1 MKADRSSVAQ
11 QASVPLEVVSLVSL
25 GQHPVS
31 GRLRRA
37 EQDARALELCLA
49 LERQSAP
56 GAVSLSAWHASGSE
70 IAPGSEQD
78 QALRGYL
85 GMGLESLM
93 LVTPDS
99 PGADPLKAVDPL
111 KDVDPLMAHDSSL
124 KAADQPVIDVWPLLV
139 TRLKQAAPQ
148 LVVCG
153 GQGETGEGSGL
164 LPHLLAESLGWP
176 LVEGI
181 VAIESCDG
189 AHLTALQALPRG
201 QRRRLRVKLPA
212 LVSVDSAAPA
222 ARQSAFAQA
231 RRGELSTLAS
241 GELVHDAQAEAF
253 GVAPARKRPKRLK
266 RIKATSARDR
276 FKAAAAKAEGG
287 GGKRLEGVSAEEGAA
302 EILKLLREEGVLR

>member
-11 QASVPLEVVSLVSL
+11 QASAPLEVVSLVSL

-49 LERQSAP
+49 MERQSAP

-70 IAPGSEQD
+70 IALGSEQD

-85 GMGLESLM
+85 GMGLESLT
-93 LVTPDS
+93 LVTPDV
-99 PGADPLKAVDPL
+99 PGADPLKAADS
-111 KDVDPLMAHDSSL
+111 LMADNSSL
-124 KAADQPVIDVWPLLV
+124 KAADQPVIDAWPLLV

>member
-1 MKADRSSVAQ
+1 MKADHSSIAQ
-11 QASVPLEVVSLVSL
+11 QASAPLEVVSLVSL

-56 GAVSLSAWHASGSE
+56 GAVSLSAWHASGSK

-85 GMGLESLM
+85 GMGLESLT

-99 PGADPLKAVDPL
+99 LQAEPLTAVDPQ
-111 KDVDPLMAHDSSL
+111 AA
-124 KAADQPVIDVWPLLV
+124 AADQPVMDVWPLLA

-153 GQGETGEGSGL
+153 GQSETGEGSGL

-176 LVEGI
+176 LVECI

-212 LVSVDSAAPA
+212 LVSVDAAAPA

-231 RRGELSTLAS
+231 RRGELAAVAS
-241 GELVHDAQAEAF
+241 GELAHDAVAETFAI
-253 GVAPARKRPKRLK
+253 APARKRPKRLK

-287 GGKRLEGVSAEEGAA
+287 SGKRLEGVSAEEGAA

>member
-1 MKADRSSVAQ
+1 MKADHSSIAQ
-11 QASVPLEVVSLVSL
+11 QASEPLEVVSLVSL

-56 GAVSLSAWHASGSE
+56 GAVSLSAWHASGSK

-85 GMGLESLM
+85 GMGLESLT
-93 LVTPDS
+93 LVAPDS
-99 PGADPLKAVDPL
+99 LKAVDSL
-111 KDVDPLMAHDSSL
+111 EASDS
-124 KAADQPVIDVWPLLV
+124 QYVVDVWPLLV

-153 GQGETGEGSGL
+153 GQSETGEGSGL

-212 LVSVDSAAPA
+212 LVSVDAAAPA

-231 RRGELSTLAS
+231 RRGELASLAS
-241 GELVHDAQAEAF
+241 GELAHDAVAEAF

-287 GGKRLEGVSAEEGAA
+287 SGKRLEGVSAEEGAA

>member
-11 QASVPLEVVSLVSL
+11 QASAPLEVVSLVSL

-85 GMGLESLM
+85 GMGLESLT
-93 LVTPDS
+93 LVTPNA
-99 PGADPLKAVDPL
+99 PGADPLKAVDSSL
-111 KDVDPLMAHDSSL
+111 KAVDSL

-241 GELVHDAQAEAF
+241 GELVHDAQAETF

>member
-11 QASVPLEVVSLVSL
+11 QALAPLEVVSLVSL

-56 GAVSLSAWHASGSE
+56 GAVSLSVWHASGSE

-85 GMGLESLM
+85 GMGLESLT
-93 LVTPDS
+93 LVTPDAL
-99 PGADPLKAVDPL
+99 GADPLKAVGSLMADDSSL
-111 KDVDPLMAHDSSL
+111 KDVDSL
-124 KAADQPVIDVWPLLV
+124 KAVDQPVIDVWPLLV

-189 AHLTALQALPRG
+189 LHVTALQALPRG

-231 RRGELSTLAS
+231 RRGELSSLAS

>member
-1 MKADRSSVAQ
+1 MKADHSSIAQ
-11 QASVPLEVVSLVSL
+11 QASEPLEVVSLVSL
-25 GQHPVS
+25 GQHSVS

-56 GAVSLSAWHASGSE
+56 GAVSLSAWHASGSK
-70 IAPGSEQD
+70 ITPGSEQD

-85 GMGLESLM
+85 GMGLESLT

-99 PGADPLKAVDPL
+99 LQAEPLKAADPSLKAVDPQ
-111 KDVDPLMAHDSSL
+111 AA
-124 KAADQPVIDVWPLLV
+124 AADQPVIDVWPLLV

-153 GQGETGEGSGL
+153 GQSETGEGSGL

-189 AHLTALQALPRG
+189 GHLTALQALPRG

-212 LVSVDSAAPA
+212 LVSVDAAAPA

-231 RRGELSTLAS
+231 RRGELASLAS
-241 GELVHDAQAEAF
+241 GELAHDAVAEAF

-287 GGKRLEGVSAEEGAA
+287 SGKRLDGVSAEEGAA

>member
-11 QASVPLEVVSLVSL
+11 QASAPLEVVSLVSL

-85 GMGLESLM
+85 GMGLESLT

-99 PGADPLKAVDPL
+99 LQAEPLKAVDSL
-111 KDVDPLMAHDSSL
+111 KADNSSLMADDSL

-231 RRGELSTLAS
+231 RRGELSSLAS
-241 GELVHDAQAEAF
+241 GELVHDAPAETF
-253 GVAPARKRPKRLK
+253 SVAPARKRPKRLK

>member
-11 QASVPLEVVSLVSL
+11 QASAPLEVVSLVSL

-70 IAPGSEQD
+70 IALGSEQD

-85 GMGLESLM
+85 GMGLESLT
-93 LVTPDS
+93 LVTPNA
-99 PGADPLKAVDPL
+99 PGADPLKAVD
-111 KDVDPLMAHDSSL
+111 
-124 KAADQPVIDVWPLLV
+124 QPVVDVWPLLV

-212 LVSVDSAAPA
+212 LVSVDSAASA

-241 GELVHDAQAEAF
+241 GELVHDAQAETF

>member
-11 QASVPLEVVSLVSL
+11 QASAPLEVVSLVSL

-70 IAPGSEQD
+70 IALGSEQD

-85 GMGLESLM
+85 GMGLESLT
-93 LVTPDS
+93 LVTPNA
-99 PGADPLKAVDPL
+99 PGADPLKAVD
-111 KDVDPLMAHDSSL
+111 
-124 KAADQPVIDVWPLLV
+124 QPVVDVWPLLV

>member
-11 QASVPLEVVSLVSL
+11 QASAPLEVVSLVSL

-85 GMGLESLM
+85 GMGLESLT
-93 LVTPDS
+93 LVTPDAL
-99 PGADPLKAVDPL
+99 GADPLKAVDSSL
-111 KDVDPLMAHDSSL
+111 KAVDSL
-124 KAADQPVIDVWPLLV
+124 KAADQPVVDVWPLLV

>member
-11 QASVPLEVVSLVSL
+11 QASAPLEVVSLVSL

-85 GMGLESLM
+85 GMGLESLT

-99 PGADPLKAVDPL
+99 PGAGPLKAA
-111 KDVDPLMAHDSSL
+111 DPLMADDSSL
-124 KAADQPVIDVWPLLV
+124 TAADQPVIDVWPLLV
-139 TRLKQAAPQ
+139 TLLKQAAPQ

-189 AHLTALQALPRG
+189 AHLIALQALPRG

-231 RRGELSTLAS
+231 RRGELASQPS

-266 RIKATSARDR
+266 HIKATSARDR

>member
-11 QASVPLEVVSLVSL
+11 QASAPLEVVSLVSL

-85 GMGLESLM
+85 GMGLESLT

-99 PGADPLKAVDPL
+99 PGADPLNAVDSLKAVDQL
-111 KDVDPLMAHDSSL
+111 
-124 KAADQPVIDVWPLLV
+124 VIDVWALLV

-231 RRGELSTLAS
+231 RRGELSSLAS

-287 GGKRLEGVSAEEGAA
+287 GGKRL
-302 EILKLLREEGVLR
+302 

>member
-11 QASVPLEVVSLVSL
+11 QASAPLEVVSLVSL

-70 IAPGSEQD
+70 IVPGSEQD

-85 GMGLESLM
+85 GMGLEALT
-93 LVTPDS
+93 LVTPDAL
-99 PGADPLKAVDPL
+99 GADPLKAAD
-111 KDVDPLMAHDSSL
+111 SL

-139 TRLKQAAPQ
+139 TRLKQVAPQ

-231 RRGELSTLAS
+231 RRGELSSLAS

>member
-1 MKADRSSVAQ
+1 MKADHSSIAQ
-11 QASVPLEVVSLVSL
+11 QASEPLEVVSLVSL

-56 GAVSLSAWHASGSE
+56 GAVSLSAWHASGSK

-85 GMGLESLM
+85 GMGLESLT

-99 PGADPLKAVDPL
+99 LQAEPLTAVDPQ
-111 KDVDPLMAHDSSL
+111 AA
-124 KAADQPVIDVWPLLV
+124 AADQPVIDVWPLLV

-153 GQGETGEGSGL
+153 GQSETGEGSGL

-212 LVSVDSAAPA
+212 LVSVDAAAPA

-231 RRGELSTLAS
+231 RRGELASLAS
-241 GELVHDAQAEAF
+241 GELAHDAVAETFAI
-253 GVAPARKRPKRLK
+253 APARKRPKRLK

-287 GGKRLEGVSAEEGAA
+287 SGKRLDGVSAEEGAA

>member
-1 MKADRSSVAQ
+1 MKAERSSVAQ
-11 QASVPLEVVSLVSL
+11 QDSAPLEVVSLVSL

-70 IAPGSEQD
+70 IAPGGEQD

-85 GMGLESLM
+85 GMGLESLT
-93 LVTPDS
+93 LVTPNA
-99 PGADPLKAVDPL
+99 PGADPLKAADPQ
-111 KDVDPLMAHDSSL
+111 
-124 KAADQPVIDVWPLLV
+124 AAVIDQPVIDVWPLLV

-222 ARQSAFAQA
+222 ARQSAFAPA
-231 RRGELSTLAS
+231 RRGELSSLAS
-241 GELVHDAQAEAF
+241 GELVHDAQAETF
-253 GVAPARKRPKRLK
+253 SVAPARKRPKRLK

>member
-1 MKADRSSVAQ
+1 MKADHSSVAQ
-11 QASVPLEVVSLVSL
+11 QASAPLEVVSLVSL

-56 GAVSLSAWHASGSE
+56 GAVSLSAWHASGSK

-85 GMGLESLM
+85 GMGLESLT
-93 LVTPDS
+93 LVAPDS
-99 PGADPLKAVDPL
+99 LKAVDSL
-111 KDVDPLMAHDSSL
+111 EASDS
-124 KAADQPVIDVWPLLV
+124 QYVVDVWPLLV

-153 GQGETGEGSGL
+153 GQSETGEGSGL

-212 LVSVDSAAPA
+212 LVSVDAAAPA

-231 RRGELSTLAS
+231 RRGELASLAS
-241 GELVHDAQAEAF
+241 GELAHDAVAEAF
-253 GVAPARKRPKRLK
+253 SVAPARKRPKRLK
-266 RIKATSARDR
+266 RIKAISARDR

-287 GGKRLEGVSAEEGAA
+287 SGKRLEGVSAEEGAA

>member
-11 QASVPLEVVSLVSL
+11 QASAPLEVVSLVSL

-85 GMGLESLM
+85 GMGLESLT
-93 LVTPDS
+93 LVTPNA
-99 PGADPLKAVDPL
+99 PGADPLKAVDSSL
-111 KDVDPLMAHDSSL
+111 KAVDSL

-222 ARQSAFAQA
+222 ARQSAFAPA
-231 RRGELSTLAS
+231 RRGELSSLAS
-241 GELVHDAQAEAF
+241 GELVHDAQAETF
-253 GVAPARKRPKRLK
+253 SVAPARKRPKRLK

>member
-1 MKADRSSVAQ
+1 MKADHSSVAQ
-11 QASVPLEVVSLVSL
+11 QASAPLEVVSLVSL
-25 GQHPVS
+25 GRHPVS

-56 GAVSLSAWHASGSE
+56 GAVSLSAWHASGSK

-85 GMGLESLM
+85 GMGLESLT

-99 PGADPLKAVDPL
+99 LQAEPLTAVDPQ
-111 KDVDPLMAHDSSL
+111 AA
-124 KAADQPVIDVWPLLV
+124 AADQPVIDVWPLLV

-153 GQGETGEGSGL
+153 GQSETGEGSGL

-212 LVSVDSAAPA
+212 LVSVDAAAPA

-231 RRGELSTLAS
+231 RRGELAAVAS
-241 GELVHDAQAEAF
+241 GELAHDAVAETFAI
-253 GVAPARKRPKRLK
+253 APARKRPKRLK

-287 GGKRLEGVSAEEGAA
+287 SGKRLEGVSAEEGAA

>member
-1 MKADRSSVAQ
+1 MKADHSSIAQ
-11 QASVPLEVVSLVSL
+11 QASEPLEVVSLVSL

-56 GAVSLSAWHASGSE
+56 GAVSLSAWHASGSK

-85 GMGLESLM
+85 GMGLESLT

-99 PGADPLKAVDPL
+99 LQAEPLTAVDPQ
-111 KDVDPLMAHDSSL
+111 AA
-124 KAADQPVIDVWPLLV
+124 AADQPVIDVWPLLV

-153 GQGETGEGSGL
+153 GQSETGEGSGL

-212 LVSVDSAAPA
+212 LVSVDAAAPA

-231 RRGELSTLAS
+231 RRGELAAVAS
-241 GELVHDAQAEAF
+241 GELAHDAVAETFAI
-253 GVAPARKRPKRLK
+253 APARKRPKRLK

-287 GGKRLEGVSAEEGAA
+287 SGKRLEGVSAEEGAA

>member
-1 MKADRSSVAQ
+1 MKADHSSVAQ
-11 QASVPLEVVSLVSL
+11 GASAPLEVVSLVSL

-70 IAPGSEQD
+70 IALGSEQD

-85 GMGLESLM
+85 GMGLESLT
-93 LVTPDS
+93 LVTPNA
-99 PGADPLKAVDPL
+99 PGADPLKAVD
-111 KDVDPLMAHDSSL
+111 
-124 KAADQPVIDVWPLLV
+124 QPVVDVWPLLV

-189 AHLTALQALPRG
+189 AHLTALQALARG

-231 RRGELSTLAS
+231 RRGELASLAS
-241 GELVHDAQAEAF
+241 GELAHDALAEAF
-253 GVAPARKRPKRLK
+253 GVTPARKRPKRLK

>member
-11 QASVPLEVVSLVSL
+11 QASAPLEVVSLVSL

-70 IAPGSEQD
+70 IALGSEQD

-85 GMGLESLM
+85 GMGLESLT
-93 LVTPDS
+93 LVTPNA
-99 PGADPLKAVDPL
+99 PGADPLKAVD
-111 KDVDPLMAHDSSL
+111 
-124 KAADQPVIDVWPLLV
+124 QPVVDVWPLLV

-241 GELVHDAQAEAF
+241 GELVHDAQAETF

>member
-11 QASVPLEVVSLVSL
+11 QASAPLEVVSLVSL

-85 GMGLESLM
+85 GMGLESLT
-93 LVTPDS
+93 LVTPNA
-99 PGADPLKAVDPL
+99 PGADPLKAVDSSL
-111 KDVDPLMAHDSSL
+111 KAVDSL

-231 RRGELSTLAS
+231 RRGELSSLAS

>member
-11 QASVPLEVVSLVSL
+11 QASAPLEVVSLVSL

-56 GAVSLSAWHASGSE
+56 GAVSLSAWHASGRE

-85 GMGLESLM
+85 GMGLESLT

-99 PGADPLKAVDPL
+99 LGSDPLKAV
-111 KDVDPLMAHDSSL
+111 
-124 KAADQPVIDVWPLLV
+124 DQPVIDVWPLLV

-231 RRGELSTLAS
+231 RRGELSSLAS
-241 GELVHDAQAEAF
+241 GELVHDAQAETF
-253 GVAPARKRPKRLK
+253 SVAPARKRPKRLK

>member
-1 MKADRSSVAQ
+1 MKADHSSIAQ
-11 QASVPLEVVSLVSL
+11 QASAPLEVVSLVSL

-56 GAVSLSAWHASGSE
+56 GAVSLSAWHASGSK

-85 GMGLESLM
+85 GMGLESLT

-99 PGADPLKAVDPL
+99 LQAEPLTAVDPQ
-111 KDVDPLMAHDSSL
+111 AA
-124 KAADQPVIDVWPLLV
+124 AADQPVIDVWPLLV

-153 GQGETGEGSGL
+153 GQSETGEGSGL

-181 VAIESCDG
+181 VAIEYCDG

-212 LVSVDSAAPA
+212 LVSVDAAAPA

-231 RRGELSTLAS
+231 RRGELAAVAS
-241 GELVHDAQAEAF
+241 GELAHDAVAETFAI
-253 GVAPARKRPKRLK
+253 APARKRPKRLK

-287 GGKRLEGVSAEEGAA
+287 SGKRLDGVSAEEGAA

>member
-1 MKADRSSVAQ
+1 MKADHSSVAQ
-11 QASVPLEVVSLVSL
+11 QASAPLEVVSLVSL

-56 GAVSLSAWHASGSE
+56 GAVSLSAWHASGSK

-85 GMGLESLM
+85 GMGLESLT

-99 PGADPLKAVDPL
+99 LQAEPLTAVDPQ
-111 KDVDPLMAHDSSL
+111 AA
-124 KAADQPVIDVWPLLV
+124 AADQPVIDVWPLLV

-153 GQGETGEGSGL
+153 GQSETGEGSGL

-212 LVSVDSAAPA
+212 LVSVDAAAPA

-231 RRGELSTLAS
+231 RRGELAAVAS
-241 GELVHDAQAEAF
+241 GELAHDAVAETFAI
-253 GVAPARKRPKRLK
+253 APARKRPKRLK

-287 GGKRLEGVSAEEGAA
+287 SGKRLEGVSAEEGAA

>member
-11 QASVPLEVVSLVSL
+11 QASAPLEVVSLVSL

-85 GMGLESLM
+85 GMGLESLT
-93 LVTPDS
+93 LVTPDAL
-99 PGADPLKAVDPL
+99 GADPLKAVDSSL
-111 KDVDPLMAHDSSL
+111 KAVDSL

-241 GELVHDAQAEAF
+241 GELVHDAQAETF

>member
-11 QASVPLEVVSLVSL
+11 QASAPLEVVSLVSL

-49 LERQSAP
+49 LEHQSAP

-85 GMGLESLM
+85 GMGLESLT

-99 PGADPLKAVDPL
+99 LQAEPLKAVDSL
-111 KDVDPLMAHDSSL
+111 KADNSSLMADDSL
-124 KAADQPVIDVWPLLV
+124 KAADQPVVDVWPLLV

-302 EILKLLREEGVLR
+302 KILKLLREEGVLR

>member
-1 MKADRSSVAQ
+1 MKADHSSIAQ
-11 QASVPLEVVSLVSL
+11 QASEPLEVVSLVSL
-25 GQHPVS
+25 GQHSVS

-56 GAVSLSAWHASGSE
+56 GAVSLSAWHASGSK

-85 GMGLESLM
+85 GMGLESLT
-93 LVTPDS
+93 LVAPDS
-99 PGADPLKAVDPL
+99 LKAVDSL
-111 KDVDPLMAHDSSL
+111 EASDS
-124 KAADQPVIDVWPLLV
+124 QYVIDVWPLLV

-153 GQGETGEGSGL
+153 GQSETGEGSGL

-212 LVSVDSAAPA
+212 LVSVDAAAPA

-231 RRGELSTLAS
+231 RRGELASLAS
-241 GELVHDAQAEAF
+241 GELAHDAVAETFAI
-253 GVAPARKRPKRLK
+253 APARKRPKRLK

-287 GGKRLEGVSAEEGAA
+287 SGKRLEGVSAEEGAA